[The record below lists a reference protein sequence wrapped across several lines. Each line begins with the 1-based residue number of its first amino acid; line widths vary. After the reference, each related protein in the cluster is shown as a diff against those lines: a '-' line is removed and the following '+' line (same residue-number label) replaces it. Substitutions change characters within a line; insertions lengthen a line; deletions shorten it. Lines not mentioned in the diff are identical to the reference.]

1 MEKAKRSTAKQKAT
15 VAPTDRSPQ
24 SGDDEFAL
32 LQSLKLNLQ
41 ATREKLMLVQPDM
54 LSDEAHAKWS
64 EQIFKVSL
72 AISAVRKALL
82 GTISAAFA
90 AQLPAIEK
98 ATNKLTDDLF
108 RLQSAVDV
116 INAVA
121 SVLGI
126 IESIVTLVG

>member
-1 MEKAKRSTAKQKAT
+1 MAKAKKPFAKGKTADA
-15 VAPTDRSPQ
+15 VANINAPS
-24 SGDDEFAL
+24 DDDTIAL

-54 LSDEAHAKWS
+54 LSDDQHAQWS

-82 GTISAAFA
+82 GAISAAFA
-90 AQLPAIEK
+90 AQLPAIER
-98 ATNKLTDDLF
+98 ATDKLTDDLF

-126 IESIVTLVG
+126 IGSIATLVG